1 MEALI
6 LVVAELMA
14 IPLLIAAALLFEVAG
29 AAVIALG
36 QMIAWRR
43 ARPTRLL
50 RWWRRLVWTL
60 TGVLG
65 FVLTAL
71 IFVDLFLYEPGL
83 RLLLDQVERASG
95 VDVCFERGRGNLF
108 TGVVHLEGVTVR
120 HRNGADVALTI
131 DRLDIDI
138 AMLRVFADEVPISE
152 LQLHGV
158 RGALVR
164 NKTQGTGHPPG
175 RGFVIER
182 LVVDDLAIDFEDLA
196 GGPVRVLPLAID
208 HLEISPLRSRL
219 AVVDL
224 LCHTRA
230 AGRARGSEFSADA
243 GGWKV
248 GGIALGGQGPRL
260 GPVSKWIRGGAL
272 DVAVACRDAAADPLV
287 LGITVGV
294 AGFQL
299 VPPGEP
305 GRRTIAQKL
314 AAAFSSL
321 GPRIDLD
328 LELEIGRDRLDGAPS
343 AAHAGLWDLGVQ
355 SFNLELTRRMG
366 LGKDELSLFGLG
378 SRAIDAAH
386 QRLHARQQR

>member
-6 LVVAELMA
+6 LVVAELMT

-29 AAVIALG
+29 AAVIAVG
-36 QMIAWRR
+36 QLIAWRG

-50 RWWRRLVWTL
+50 RWWRRLVWSL

-158 RGALVR
+158 RGAIVR

-182 LVVDDLAIDFEDLA
+182 LLVDDLAIDFEDLA

-208 HLEISPLRSRL
+208 HLEVTPLRSRL

-230 AGRARGSEFSADA
+230 TGRARGSHFGAE
-243 GGWKV
+243 GGTWKV
-248 GGIALGGQGPRL
+248 GGISLGGQGPRL
-260 GPVSKWIRGGAL
+260 GAVSKWVRGGAL
-272 DVAVACRDAAADPLV
+272 DISVACRDAAADPLV
-287 LGITVGV
+287 LGIHVGI
-294 AGFQL
+294 AAFQL
-299 VPPGEP
+299 VPPGEL

-314 AAAFSSL
+314 AAAISNL

-328 LELEIGRDRLDGAPS
+328 LRLEIGRDRLDGAAS

-355 SFNLELTRRMG
+355 SLNLELTRRMG
-366 LGKDELSLFGLG
+366 LGKDELSLFGVG
-378 SRAIDAAH
+378 ARPPTAAPTRP
-386 QRLHARQQR
+386 QVRP